1 MKKMGILMGIGMFAL
16 FFVFCDAALAGRVGK
31 RQIHQQKRIHQGVK
45 SGELTWGET
54 RKLERQQVRVQRTKR
69 RVWSDGNLTPGER
82 VHLEKMQDRSS
93 HRIYRLKHN
102 DVTR

>member
-1 MKKMGILMGIGMFAL
+1 MVVLL
-16 FFVFCDAALAGRVGK
+16 FVFCDAALAARVEN
-31 RQIHQQKRIHQGVK
+31 RQIQQQKRIHQGVR

-54 RKLERQQVRVQRTKR
+54 RMLERQQIRLQRTKR
-69 RVWSDGNLTPGER
+69 RAFRDGELAPDER
-82 VHLEKMQDRSS
+82 VHLERMQDRAS